1 MTYTAHTHD
10 PYGFENNFN
19 DFLRTLNNTTV
30 LNLSSN
36 TQIKDLKS
44 MIEKMTYIN
53 VEEQLVSFN
62 SRQLLDNKTLG
73 DYGVSK
79 YSILDLSIRMRG
91 GNEDPPP
98 SGEQSSSG
106 GTGGHQQ

>member
-1 MTYTAHTHD
+1 MAYTIAHTHD
-10 PYGFENNFN
+10 PEGLENNFN
-19 DFLRTLNNTTV
+19 VFLRTLNNTTV

-62 SRQLLDNKTLG
+62 
-73 DYGVSK
+73 
-79 YSILDLSIRMRG
+79 
-91 GNEDPPP
+91 
-98 SGEQSSSG
+98 
-106 GTGGHQQ
+106 

>member
-1 MTYTAHTHD
+1 MAYTTAHTHD
-10 PYGFENNFN
+10 PEGLKTILM
-19 DFLRTLNNTTV
+19 FLRTLNNTTV

-44 MIEKMTYIN
+44 TIEKMTYIN

-73 DYGVSK
+73 DYGVSN
-79 YSILDLSIRMRG
+79 ILFLTFLLG
-91 GNEDPPP
+91 
-98 SGEQSSSG
+98 
-106 GTGGHQQ
+106 